1 VVKNFHYA
9 SLRAPIGSFIFE
21 SNPTRFMYANLKVV
35 PGTRFADIATME
47 DTWKKLGRD
56 DKFRAQFFSDE
67 IRDAFSYYFV
77 LVKLW
82 GFLGLLAI
90 TVTRLGLLG
99 TVVFTI
105 KNRIKEISIRKVM
118 GASNESLLLLL
129 SRKFFIMML
138 IASIITLPA
147 IYFMF
152 QKWLLPSV
160 QHYSVEIGLIEFV
173 ASVSI
178 MVMIG
183 VATILSQTLRA
194 ANTNPVDNLRSE

>member
-1 VVKNFHYA
+1 
-9 SLRAPIGSFIFE
+9 
-21 SNPTRFMYANLKVV
+21 
-35 PGTRFADIATME
+35 ME
-47 DTWKKLGRD
+47 NTWKKLGRD

-67 IRDAFSYYFV
+67 IKDAFSFYFV

-90 TVTRLGLLG
+90 TVTCLGLLG

-129 SRKFFIMML
+129 SRKFIIMML
-138 IASIITLPA
+138 VASIITLPA
-147 IYFMF
+147 IYLMF

-160 QHYSVEIGLIEFV
+160 QHYSVSIGLTEVVI
-173 ASVSI
+173 SVTI
-178 MVMIG
+178 MLLLG
-183 VATILSQTLRA
+183 AGTILSQTLKA